1 MHDFYISI
9 FRWNFWSKYLSWK
22 LGWNEEK
29 IVWSLY
35 KYYAVCITLYH
46 HHFLL
51 HCNYSKI
58 GGESGTSTR
67 SSKVLT
73 TNNDNNNETNCFY
86 FFSKKV
92 CKYLFEKNVCSI
104 HPTIISL
111 TLYFTGWSIWY
122 CPILD
127 HYCRIFSLI
136 SKQVFLVLS
145 IPNFDPFCF
154 MKSDFWYSRI

>member
-35 KYYAVCITLYH
+35 KHYAVCITLYH
-46 HHFLL
+46 YHFLL

-67 SSKVLT
+67 SSKVLIIT
-73 TNNDNNNETNCFY
+73 TTMKQIVLI
-86 FFSKKV
+86 FFQRKFEDFF
-92 CKYLFEKNVCSI
+92 FEKNVCSI
-104 HPTIISL
+104 HPTIISNSN
-111 TLYFTGWSIWY
+111 FIW
-122 CPILD
+122 
-127 HYCRIFSLI
+127 IFPLKLNRCKICSLCNNEFVC
-136 SKQVFLVLS
+136 SVNSTSWL
-145 IPNFDPFCF
+145 
-154 MKSDFWYSRI
+154 